1 LARANEGGLLGVAM
15 SLMSP
20 ALAAAIVSSR
30 LLLPAADDVPSYN
43 LSPSCRSETVT
54 AASDRSC
61 LRDEQRARDTLQKQW
76 SEFAPIDRASCL
88 QIEETGG
95 APSYVE
101 LLTCLQMAASARKLP
116 GN

>member
-1 LARANEGGLLGVAM
+1 M
-15 SLMSP
+15 SLMSH
-20 ALAAAIVSSR
+20 ALAAAIVSAG
-30 LLLPAADDVPSYN
+30 LLLPAADGVPTYN

-61 LRDEQRARDTLQKQW
+61 MRDEQRARETLQKQW
-76 SEFAPIDRASCL
+76 SKFAPIDRANCR
-88 QIEETGG
+88 QTEETGG

-101 LLTCLQMAASARKLP
+101 LLTCLQMAASAKKLP